1 MATIRINMHAKRPKE
16 GTDFEMLEKVSP
28 LAASITKT
36 MLDTK
41 HRSRKKQDL
50 LDLLDLRERMQNWC
64 HRYHR
69 LLVGATLDEL
79 RALLK
84 DCPDASSIE
93 AVALKMRI
101 DAEAGGCEPGELQP
115 SKSSLPPIS
124 RPG

>member
-28 LAASITKT
+28 LAAGITKT

-50 LDLLDLRERMQNWC
+50 LDLQERMQDWRD
-64 HRYHR
+64 RYHR
-69 LLVGATLDEL
+69 LLRNAKLGEL
-79 RALLK
+79 KALLE

-93 AVALKMRI
+93 AVA
-101 DAEAGGCEPGELQP
+101 
-115 SKSSLPPIS
+115 
-124 RPG
+124 